1 MKPSESRETSLSQ
14 AQREIMEIVWESGEV
29 SALQVRET
37 LASRGREIAK
47 NTVRTLL
54 ERMKEKGWLKHRREG
69 RTFLYSAVH
78 AKQAAAG
85 KKIVE
90 VLDQLCGGSPE
101 ALMSALLDYRGLSAE
116 ELSRVQQLLDR
127 AKSRQE
133 NDSET
138 N

>member
-1 MKPSESRETSLSQ
+1 
-14 AQREIMEIVWESGEV
+14 MEIVWEYGEV
-29 SALQVRET
+29 SALQVRDA

-54 ERMKEKGWLKHRREG
+54 ERMKEKGWLRHRSEG

-78 AKQAAAG
+78 AKHAAAG
-85 KKIVE
+85 RKIVE

-116 ELSRVQQLLDR
+116 ELSRVQQLLEQ
-127 AKSRQE
+127 AKFRQDNE
-133 NDSET
+133 SET
-138 N
+138 